1 MPVGFGNY
9 KIASRVTG
17 AAWRPIAVAL
27 PTSIRGECRVEDETE
42 PTRLD
47 TAAARFAALAVAV
60 NQLAVVLRLQNALDD
75 DGVRLWE
82 RLTGG
87 TIREGMRAGGR
98 PDLAEGL
105 AQRFEGKASA
115 ELAAMEETVRRSEA
129 GSGTPS

>member
-1 MPVGFGNY
+1 M
-9 KIASRVTG
+9 
-17 AAWRPIAVAL
+17 
-27 PTSIRGECRVEDETE
+27 EDETV

-47 TAAARFAALAVAV
+47 TASARFAALAVAI

-82 RLTGG
+82 RLTGE
-87 TIREGMRAGGR
+87 TIREIMRAGGR
-98 PDLAEGL
+98 PDLAESL

-115 ELAAMEETVRRSEA
+115 ALATMDETVRRSET

>member
-1 MPVGFGNY
+1 M
-9 KIASRVTG
+9 TG
-17 AAWRPIAVAL
+17 VARCPTAAAL
-27 PTSIRGECRVEDETE
+27 PTSTRGERRTEDETE

-47 TAAARFAALAVAV
+47 TASARFAALAVAV

-87 TIREGMRAGGR
+87 TIREVMRAGGR

-105 AQRFEGKASA
+105 ARRFEGKASA
-115 ELAAMEETVRRSEA
+115 ELAAMEETVRRSEP

>member
-1 MPVGFGNY
+1 M
-9 KIASRVTG
+9 
-17 AAWRPIAVAL
+17 
-27 PTSIRGECRVEDETE
+27 EDETE

-47 TAAARFAALAVAV
+47 TAAARFAALVVAV

-87 TIREGMRAGGR
+87 TIREVMRAGGR

-105 AQRFEGKASA
+105 ARRFEGKASA
-115 ELAAMEETVRRSEA
+115 ELAAMGEAVRRSEA
-129 GSGTPS
+129 DGAPS